1 VVQVLINF
9 FLLHIERFF
18 VFQISLFILVAVEG
32 SWPAAAYLQIAPTG
46 SYTAN
51 GVTYTVTD
59 GPFTCGGTL
68 IDRYTVLTAAHCLAN
83 KKFTTTNGGNSY
95 TAIVANYLDP
105 KHYSVY
111 LGVFNNSFP
120 AGSPWG
126 NAVKATIK
134 AVIPVIY
141 L

>member
-1 VVQVLINF
+1 M
-9 FLLHIERFF
+9 
-18 VFQISLFILVAVEG
+18 
-32 SWPAAAYLQIAPTG
+32 
-46 SYTAN
+46 
-51 GVTYTVTD
+51 
-59 GPFTCGGTL
+59 L
-68 IDRYTVLTAAHCLAN
+68 IDRYTVLTAAHCLAD
-83 KKFTTTNGGNSY
+83 KKITITRGGNSY

-120 AGSPWG
+120 ADSPSG
-126 NAVKATIK
+126 NAIQATVK

>member
-1 VVQVLINF
+1 
-9 FLLHIERFF
+9 
-18 VFQISLFILVAVEG
+18 
-32 SWPAAAYLQIAPTG
+32 LQITAIGTFTING
-46 SYTAN
+46 QTYTA
-51 GVTYTVTD
+51 TD
-59 GPFTCGGTL
+59 GPYTCGGTL
-68 IDRYTVLTAAHCLAN
+68 IDRYTVLTAAHCMASQSFITSYGRKN
-83 KKFTTTNGGNSY
+83 Y

-105 KHYSVY
+105 SFYSVY

-126 NAVKATIK
+126 NAVKATVK